1 PRMLLPTYIDGEG
14 PTVVMV
20 HGRGEAHE
28 TWDPLLPFL
37 DRYTALRVDLPGFGA
52 APAPKDP
59 ERYSIASNREDLAET
74 TAHLDAGFALVGHSM
89 GGMVAANYA
98 AYHPERLG
106 ALVLECT
113 AAAYPYSDDYHPEQ
127 RDFLNH
133 VAALAQAEG
142 MEGVCAHLAER
153 YGLDAAGQAK
163 LMCLPAHSFAAT
175 IQVNATMEDL
185 HPRLASL
192 QVPTLVV
199 AGRKDAIFVPWCQRL
214 ADTIPHAELLVVDDV
229 GHGPHGEAPEVF
241 AAALHTFLERHLR

>member
-1 PRMLLPTYIDGEG
+1 MQLPTYIDGAG
-14 PTVVMV
+14 STIAMV

-28 TWDPLLPFL
+28 SWDPLVPHLVGY
-37 DRYTALRVDLPGFGA
+37 RALRVDLLGFGA
-52 APAPKDP
+52 APAPQDP
-59 ERYSIASNREDLAET
+59 QRYSIASNSQDLADT
-74 TAHLDAGFALVGHSM
+74 LADLDAPFALVGHSM
-89 GGMVAANYA
+89 GGMVAAHYA
-98 AYHPERLG
+98 VHHAENLG

-113 AAAYPYSDDYHPEQ
+113 AAAYPYSDDYYPQQ

-142 MEGVCAHLAER
+142 MAGVCAYLVEQHD
-153 YGLDAAGQAK
+153 LDDAGRAK

-199 AGRKDAIFVPWCQRL
+199 AGSKDAVFLPWCERL
-214 ADTIPHAELLVVDDV
+214 ADTIPNAELLVVDDV
-229 GHGPHGEAPEVF
+229 GHGPHGEAPERF
-241 AAALHTFLERHLR
+241 ADALLTFLDGHLP